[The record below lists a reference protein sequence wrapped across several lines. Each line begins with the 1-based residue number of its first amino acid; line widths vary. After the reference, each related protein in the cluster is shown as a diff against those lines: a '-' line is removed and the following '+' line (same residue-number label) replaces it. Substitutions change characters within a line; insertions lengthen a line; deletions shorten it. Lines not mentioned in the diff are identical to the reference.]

1 MAARGCHDH
10 RHIGGVRKLRLTGGE
25 PLGRK
30 GLMALIRS
38 LSQHLDNSALD
49 ELTLSTNRSQLQRFG
64 ADLAAC
70 AIRRINVSLDIPRN
84 FA

>member
-1 MAARGCHDH
+1 
-10 RHIGGVRKLRLTGGE
+10 
-25 PLGRK
+25 
-30 GLMALIRS
+30 MALIRS